1 MNDRTYCLVPGCDE
15 QPRPDEDICDTHQQE
30 DLHVVQ
36 QSRRCRRFNHIP
48 KSFFHGW
55 YCEHCGKP
63 LTNKEAQA
71 IRAENMK
78 PSQT

>member
-1 MNDRTYCLVPGCDE
+1 MIDRTYCLVPGCDE

-30 DLHVVQ
+30 DFGISLS
-36 QSRRCRRFNHIP
+36 SRYCRAIGHAP

-55 YCEHCGKP
+55 YCERCGKP

-71 IRAENMK
+71 IHAENMK